1 MRLSVN
7 ALEMVWF
14 RSSLLKSKIDRLYYE
29 TDTYPELDAL
39 VADLKDMVLRLEID
53 TYTLW
58 RNEAAEEEEKTGV
71 LKP

>member
-7 ALEMVWF
+7 ALEAVWF
-14 RSSLLKSKIDRLYYE
+14 RSNLLKSKIDRLYK
-29 TDTYPELDAL
+29 TTADYPELDGL
-39 VADLKDMVLRLEID
+39 VADLQDMVRRLEID